1 MPFANPEARNEYMRK
16 YRRRKSRQRA
26 QIPSC
31 PRVVSSSRT
40 VGSDHVNDG
49 GPSNVFSESSSS
61 RAAVALFPGGFRRFV
76 PPRNI
81 GPGAMNW
88 DTAYK
93 VAVLRAHS
101 GQGQREIAGAERFE
115 VRLLPRRFTIVA
127 GLVVLGFGIWW
138 LSSKGLGSG
147 ATTGLTVAG
156 AREWVHWMPGV
167 DL

>member
-16 YRRRKSRQRA
+16 YRRRKRRQRA

-49 GPSNVFSESSSS
+49 GLSNVFSSSS
-61 RAAVALFPGGFRRFV
+61 RAAVALFRGGFRRFV

-101 GQGQREIAGAERFE
+101 GQGQREIARPERFE

-127 GLVVLGFGIWW
+127 GLVVLGFGIWR

-156 AREWVHWMPGV
+156 ARELCTGCPGV